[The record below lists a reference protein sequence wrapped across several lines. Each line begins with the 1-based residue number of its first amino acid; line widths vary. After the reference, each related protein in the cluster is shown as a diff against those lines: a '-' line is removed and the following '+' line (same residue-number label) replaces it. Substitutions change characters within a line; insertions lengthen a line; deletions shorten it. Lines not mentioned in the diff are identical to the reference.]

1 MDKSLSRLTHINLAS
16 GFRGGERQTLL
27 LMDALSKRGFN
38 QSLICRKNSDLQKKA
53 ESIKNLEIN
62 VTGLNPIACIR
73 YFFNEGTLHFHESRA
88 FFALWLSTLFSRKN
102 YLITRRVQRSPKNNV
117 LNASIY
123 QGASNIV
130 ALTHNIAESI
140 EKSLILSLDSQ
151 IINSAHS
158 SLSYNPFNVEK
169 IKSEFRGKFV
179 VGHIGALDDSHK
191 GQHQIFSLAEKM
203 EKSHPNIIFL
213 LVGGG
218 RDENEFSKKA
228 KKLSNLKV
236 IGYVENVGDYM
247 KVFDVFLFPSRHE
260 GLGSILLDALAFG
273 LPIIASNV
281 GGIPE
286 IIQHDNN
293 GYLVEVDAIGDYMS
307 WLLILFSNK
316 EIYEKMK
323 FNNIEKSKHY
333 TVDKMTD
340 SYVEIY
346 KKMGVQTNE
355 R

>member
-1 MDKSLSRLTHINLAS
+1 MDKNLSRVTHINLAS

-27 LMDALSKRGFN
+27 LMDALSERGFN
-38 QSLICRKNSDLQKKA
+38 QSLICRKNSDLHKKA
-53 ESIKNLEIN
+53 ERIKNLEIN
-62 VTGLNPIACIR
+62 VTGLSTIACIR
-73 YFFNEGTLHFHESRA
+73 YFFNKGALHFHESRA

-102 YLITRRVQRSPKNNV
+102 YLITRRVQRLPKNNV
-117 LNASIY
+117 LNSSIY
-123 QGASNIV
+123 QGASFIV
-130 ALTHNIAESI
+130 ALTHNISENI
-140 EKSLILSLDSQ
+140 DKSLDLSLDCQ

-158 SLSYNPFNVEK
+158 SLSFNELNVEK

-203 EKSHPNIIFL
+203 QKIHPSIIFL

-218 RDENEFSKKA
+218 RDEKEFLKKA

-236 IGYVENVGDYM
+236 IGFVENVGDYM

-273 LPIIASNV
+273 LPIIASNM

-286 IIQHDNN
+286 IIEHNNN
-293 GYLVEVDAIGDYMS
+293 GYLVEVDSIDDYMS

-316 EIYEKMK
+316 EIYEKIK
-323 FNNIEKSKHY
+323 VNNIEKSKNY
-333 TVDKMTD
+333 TVDQMTN
-340 SYVEIY
+340 SYIEIY
-346 KKMGVQTNE
+346 KQMGVQRNG